1 MPEDEVKSEEETA
14 VEEPKAEETAKEPE
28 AEEVKAEEP
37 KAEEAAKEPE
47 AEETKAEEPSAE
59 KPEEEETKAE
69 GPVAEEPKAE
79 EPAPVAEEAEAQP
92 AVKEAEKKPK
102 AAKAEAGK
110 PPATAEAKVK
120 RTAAVDGIMAAVKKM
135 TVLELSQLV
144 KALEEEFGVSAAAPV
159 VAAPAAATGAA
170 APAAAE
176 EKTEFSV
183 ILKDIGANKISVIKA
198 VRELT
203 SLGLKESKDLVESAP
218 KPVKEGVSKDEATA
232 AKQKLE
238 EAGATAEIT

>member
-14 VEEPKAEETAKEPE
+14 VEEPKAEE
-28 AEEVKAEEP
+28 
-37 KAEEAAKEPE
+37 AAKEPE
-47 AEETKAEEPSAE
+47 AEEAKAEEP
-59 KPEEEETKAE
+59 EEEEPKAE

-79 EPAPVAEEAEAQP
+79 ELAPVAEKAE
-92 AVKEAEKKPK
+92 KPK
-102 AAKAEAGK
+102 AAKAVKAAASEPP
-110 PPATAEAKVK
+110 PPAEATKVAASEPPPPAAATKVK
-120 RTAAVDGIMAAVKKM
+120 KSAATEKIMSTIKNM
-135 TVLELSQLV
+135 TVLELAQLV
-144 KALEEEFGVSAAAPV
+144 KALEDEFGVSAATPGI
-159 VAAPAAATGAA
+159 AAPAALTAA
-170 APAAAE
+170 AAPPAAAE